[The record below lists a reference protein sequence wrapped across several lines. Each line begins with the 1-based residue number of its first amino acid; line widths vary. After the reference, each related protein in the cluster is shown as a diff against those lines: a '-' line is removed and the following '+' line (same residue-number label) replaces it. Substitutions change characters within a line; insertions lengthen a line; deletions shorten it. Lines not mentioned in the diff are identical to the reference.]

1 MIVGSLLLIVI
12 AVGLLVV
19 GLLQGANALLV
30 ASIAASLLA
39 AIALIVGGRQVAAT
53 RGGSRSEART
63 GTRRASRL
71 DSRVDSRVDAH
82 TDAHTDSRFD
92 SRLDEDLADVESGDE
107 LRRSRRA
114 ERQTVGAG
122 IGAGGSNGSVADET
136 SLMAPVR
143 DVDPYAPAIPQQQHD
158 DDRYQGAS
166 SSSSMYEDDDDDYED
181 DEDPEDEPPAQQT
194 SAADAARIAAMS
206 AEVFVID
213 GRPRYHLR
221 GCVHMLG
228 RDSEPLPVG
237 EAIELGF
244 SPCSVC
250 EPDSSLLA
258 AARRV

>member
-1 MIVGSLLLIVI
+1 MIVGSLLLIVV

-19 GLLQGANALLV
+19 GLLQGANSLLV

-39 AIALIVGGRQVAAT
+39 AIALIVGGRQVAAA
-53 RGGSRSEART
+53 RSGSRGEGRIGA
-63 GTRRASRL
+63 RRASRI
-71 DSRVDSRVDAH
+71 D
-82 TDAHTDSRFD
+82 
-92 SRLDEDLADVESGDE
+92 DE
-107 LRRSRRA
+107 LAEVAEVDVTEERHSRRA
-114 ERQTVGAG
+114 ERQPVGAG
-122 IGAGGSNGSVADET
+122 IGAGGSTGSVADET
-136 SLMAPVR
+136 SLN
-143 DVDPYAPAIPQQQHD
+143 HD
-158 DDRYQGAS
+158 DDRYQAADFDD
-166 SSSSMYEDDDDDYED
+166 EDEDDFDDDD
-181 DEDPEDEPPAQQT
+181 DPEDEPPAQQT

>member
-1 MIVGSLLLIVI
+1 VIVGSLLLIVI

-39 AIALIVGGRQVAAT
+39 AIALIVGGRQVTAART
-53 RGGSRSEART
+53 GSRSEGRT
-63 GTRRASRL
+63 GARRASRL
-71 DSRVDSRVDAH
+71 DSRLDSRVDAH
-82 TDAHTDSRFD
+82 
-92 SRLDEDLADVESGDE
+92 LDDDLAGVETADE

-122 IGAGGSNGSVADET
+122 IGAGGAGSVADET

-143 DVDPYAPAIPQQQHD
+143 DVDPYTPAIPQQQHD

-166 SSSSMYEDDDDDYED
+166 SSYSSHADDDDDDYED

>member
-1 MIVGSLLLIVI
+1 VIVGSLLLIVA

-19 GLLQGANALLV
+19 GLLQGTNGLLV

-39 AIALIVGGRQVAAT
+39 AIALIAGGRRVAAVRT
-53 RGGSRSEART
+53 GSRADARA
-63 GTRRASRL
+63 GARRASRI
-71 DSRVDSRVDAH
+71 DDEEDA
-82 TDAHTDSRFD
+82 
-92 SRLDEDLADVESGDE
+92 EESH
-107 LRRSRRA
+107 RSRRV
-114 ERQTVGAG
+114 ERQPVGAG
-122 IGAGGSNGSVADET
+122 IGVGGTGLGGGSVADET

-143 DVDPYAPAIPQQQHD
+143 DVDPYAPGIPQQQD
-158 DDRYQGAS
+158 DDRYAS
-166 SSSSMYEDDDDDYED
+166 DAYDDEDDDYED
-181 DEDPEDEPPAQQT
+181 DDDPDDEPPAQQT

>member
-1 MIVGSLLLIVI
+1 VIVGSLLLIVA

-19 GLLQGANALLV
+19 GLLQGTNGLLV

-39 AIALIVGGRQVAAT
+39 AIALIAGGRRVAAVRT
-53 RGGSRSEART
+53 GSRADARA
-63 GTRRASRL
+63 GARRASRI
-71 DSRVDSRVDAH
+71 DDEAEDA
-82 TDAHTDSRFD
+82 
-92 SRLDEDLADVESGDE
+92 EESH
-107 LRRSRRA
+107 RSRRV
-114 ERQTVGAG
+114 ERQPVGAG
-122 IGAGGSNGSVADET
+122 IGVGGTGLGGGSVADET

-143 DVDPYAPAIPQQQHD
+143 DVDPYAPGIPQQQD
-158 DDRYQGAS
+158 DDRYAS
-166 SSSSMYEDDDDDYED
+166 DAYDDEDDDYED
-181 DEDPEDEPPAQQT
+181 DDDPDDEPPAQQT